1 MCISC
6 FYRFTQI
13 QTQIIY
19 FCLYKIGEIDRRE
32 ARDIGQG
39 EKRGEGEKEEARSQ
53 KEAKENII
61 IIRIKF

>member
-39 EKRGEGEKEEARSQ
+39 EKRGEGEKEEARS
-53 KEAKENII
+53 
-61 IIRIKF
+61 